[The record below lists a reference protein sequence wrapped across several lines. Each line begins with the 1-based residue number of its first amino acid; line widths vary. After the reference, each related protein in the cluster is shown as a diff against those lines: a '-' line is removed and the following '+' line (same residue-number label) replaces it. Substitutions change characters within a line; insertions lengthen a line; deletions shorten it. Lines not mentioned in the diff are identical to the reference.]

1 MGDKEYIEQLEQ
13 ALIFMCS
20 WYQDIYNETFK
31 DYMQE
36 RNEKYLKLPTIQGFQ
51 SRLAVKNIAK
61 IEEDI
66 FRNKEVNINYNFNF
80 KEIENKLK
88 SKYK

>member
-1 MGDKEYIEQLEQ
+1 MDDKEYIEQLEQ

-20 WYQDIYNETFK
+20 WYQNIYNETFK
-31 DYMQE
+31 DYIE
-36 RNEKYLKLPTIQGFQ
+36 KRNEKYLKLPTIQGFQ
-51 SRLAVKNIAK
+51 SIFSVQNIAK

-66 FRNKEVNINYNFNF
+66 FINEEVDINYNFNF
-80 KEIENKLK
+80 KDIENKLK